1 MQPSLTSI
9 MRGFFGTERKQKLTL
24 KGGLGLAY
32 TPPAENQGFHRLTI
46 SRKGVSPSATEQ
58 QVIRSTLKPLINMR
72 TKIGR
77 AEWIEGKYF
86 CVTYTWPDP
95 KFQPELPLEV

>member
-9 MRGFFGTERKQKLTL
+9 MRGFFSGERKQKLTL
-24 KGGLGLAY
+24 KGGLALAY
-32 TPPAENQGFHRLTI
+32 TPPAENEGFHRLTI

-58 QVIRSTLKPLINMR
+58 QVIRRTLKPLVHIR
-72 TKIGR
+72 TKIDR
-77 AEWIEGKYF
+77 HERIEGKYF
-86 CVTYTWPDP
+86 CVTHTWLDP